1 MMFILSFFSSFLT
14 YLIHAVFI
22 AGVVGIVVGTFA
34 SKFPFISSYGN
45 IIKSIAGLLLVAG
58 LFGEGYSYGIS
69 DYLAK
74 VKEFEEKVKVAEQQ
88 SKEVN
93 TVIEKKYIDRVKTVK
108 DTQYIIQEKIKEVE
122 KKIDAECKVAPEA
135 IQLLNQA
142 SITPKK
148 EAK

>member
-1 MMFILSFFSSFLT
+1 MFLLSFFSSFLT

-22 AGVVGIVVGTFA
+22 ASIVGLVVGAFA
-34 SKFPFISSYGN
+34 SKLPFISSYGN
-45 IIKSIAGLLLVAG
+45 IVKSIAGILFVVA
-58 LFGEGYSYGIS
+58 LFGEGYLYGTN

-74 VKEFEEKVKVAEQQ
+74 VKEFEDKVKVAEQQ

-108 DTQYIIQEKIKEVE
+108 ETQYIIQEKIKEVE
-122 KKIDAECKVAPEA
+122 KLIDAKCEVAPEA
-135 IQLLNQA
+135 IQILNQA

-148 EAK
+148 ESK